1 MTYTE
6 KQIAKKL
13 EKIRQKQGQKK
24 SKPMSKEQFDK
35 LVKAFSSDEAKASFQ
50 RIMSNSFTYIAP
62 LLRYIISVD
71 GKDDLALLVNFAN
84 WLAYLNA
91 DEKAD
96 EKAVDKSVDVFL
108 KMYDMS
114 EGLTL
119 EYFCGFVKKE
129 LDENERVKMLNAIK
143 EIAYISSIQSP
154 KVEIYNQMAK
164 LLLKGK

>member
-24 SKPMSKEQFDK
+24 SEPMSKEQFDK
-35 LVKAFSSDEAKASFQ
+35 LVKAFSSDEVKASFQ

-62 LLRYIISVD
+62 LLRYIIRAD

-91 DEKAD
+91 DEKAG
-96 EKAVDKSVDVFL
+96 EKA
-108 KMYDMS
+108 
-114 EGLTL
+114 
-119 EYFCGFVKKE
+119 
-129 LDENERVKMLNAIK
+129 A
-143 EIAYISSIQSP
+143 
-154 KVEIYNQMAK
+154 
-164 LLLKGK
+164 

>member
-35 LVKAFSSDEAKASFQ
+35 LVKAFSSDEVKASFQ

-62 LLRYIISVD
+62 LLRYIISAD

-91 DEKAD
+91 DEKAG
-96 EKAVDKSVDVFL
+96 EKAVDESVDAFL